1 MTDKGQPDAIAGWT
15 ADQKH
20 RSVALMAS
28 NA

>member
-1 MTDKGQPDAIAGWT
+1 MTDKGQPDAITGWT
-15 ADQKH
+15 VDQKH